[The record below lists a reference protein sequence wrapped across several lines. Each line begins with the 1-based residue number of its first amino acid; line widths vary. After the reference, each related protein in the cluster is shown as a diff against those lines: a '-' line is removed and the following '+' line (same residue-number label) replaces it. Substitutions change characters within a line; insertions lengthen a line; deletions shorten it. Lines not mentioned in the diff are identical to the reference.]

1 MQKTFTFLFTAFML
15 VCASCKKAD
24 VATPVPVVTPAPPA
38 PPAVIYDSIFIA
50 NTIAGGNKEYAYYQV
65 KPNSTAT
72 SSSGTSGG
80 FQKGCIS
87 LDNKYRYQ
95 LANNGTGGYF
105 IYKYNYGGSSI
116 GLFSIGTTP
125 LVFQAWEMVSIAG
138 TNKLVLDCS
147 ARLDNVT
154 INSDDL
160 FVCNDNGTGLTK
172 ITNYTT
178 SGSQTQTFI
187 DELAVNNIGTRL
199 VFKKQIQIWPSGG
212 VADLVAVNIDGT
224 NEQIVLPGTLGNF
237 NKFISPCFSKDNTKI
252 YYANSNNEIRSVNVN
267 GTGDALVFTIVGL
280 PIKKLSLNKAG
291 THFFIAQSST
301 TAYTVK
307 QIDINGNNEILIRNS
322 GVAFVDFLVKN

>member
-24 VATPVPVVTPAPPA
+24 VATPAPLVTPAPPA

-65 KPNSTAT
+65 KPNSAAT

-80 FQKGCIS
+80 FPKGCIS

-95 LANNGTGGYF
+95 LAN
-105 IYKYNYGGSSI
+105 
-116 GLFSIGTTP
+116 
-125 LVFQAWEMVSIAG
+125 
-138 TNKLVLDCS
+138 
-147 ARLDNVT
+147 
-154 INSDDL
+154 
-160 FVCNDNGTGLTK
+160 
-172 ITNYTT
+172 
-178 SGSQTQTFI
+178 
-187 DELAVNNIGTRL
+187 
-199 VFKKQIQIWPSGG
+199 
-212 VADLVAVNIDGT
+212 LVAVNIDGT

-237 NKFISPCFSKDNTKI
+237 NKFISPCFSKDNAKI
-252 YYANSNNEIRSVNVN
+252 YYANSNNEIRSVNAN